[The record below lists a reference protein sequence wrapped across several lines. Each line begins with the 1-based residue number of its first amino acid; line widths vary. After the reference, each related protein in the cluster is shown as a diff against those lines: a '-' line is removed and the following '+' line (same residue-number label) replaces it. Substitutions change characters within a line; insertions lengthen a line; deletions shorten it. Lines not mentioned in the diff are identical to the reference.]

1 MELRQL
7 EHLLAVVELGS
18 IGKAARRLGLTQPA
32 LTQSIR
38 RLERGLDLELLE
50 RGPHGVAPTEAG
62 RMLADRARVITLEAR
77 IAGAELD
84 AVAGRI
90 RGRLAIGC
98 GPSLAAT
105 LVPAVVVQL
114 LARHPR
120 LAVTIQEGTLD
131 VLLPALEQG
140 RIDLAVGT
148 QPTGFAPRGM
158 DTAPLMRDRMVIAV
172 RAQHPLA
179 RRRAVTLAQTLEH
192 PWILPS
198 VGDVVRA
205 RVESIFDAAGLAPPV
220 PAVQTNSAAAI
231 RGLLVGGDFLTFV
244 PARLVE
250 AAVRDGTLAA
260 LRVADSDWS
269 RDVHVLSR
277 AGALRPAGRLFVS
290 LLQRACAA
298 EAG

>member
-50 RGPHGVAPTEAG
+50 RGPHGVSPTEAG
-62 RMLADRARVITLEAR
+62 RMLVDRARVITLEAR
-77 IAGAELD
+77 LAGAELD
-84 AVAGRI
+84 AVSGRI

-105 LVPAVVVQL
+105 LVPAVVVRL

-148 QPTGFAPRGM
+148 QPAGFAPRGM
-158 DTAPLMRDRMVIAV
+158 DAAPLMRDRMVIAG

-179 RRRAVTLAQTLEH
+179 RRRTVTLAQTLEH

-205 RVESIFDAAGLAPPV
+205 RVETIFDAAGLAPPV

-231 RGLLVGGDFLTFV
+231 RGLLEGGDFLTFV

-250 AAVRDGTLAA
+250 PAVRDGALAA
-260 LRVADSDWS
+260 VRVGDGDWS

-277 AGALRPAGRLFVS
+277 AGALHPAGRLFVS
-290 LLQRACAA
+290 LLQRACAD
-298 EAG
+298 ETG